1 MSRINPIPM
10 PRVAPYFV
18 TASRMYSEQVG
29 WNRQALGSRG
39 EIQRL

>member
-1 MSRINPIPM
+1 M
-10 PRVAPYFV
+10 PSHTPRAVPCFW

-29 WNRQALGSRG
+29 EYLQADGNIG